1 MCMCI
6 YIYMYIHIHIYGS
19 EAGRTTGQ
27 TVAAA
32 TSEYPGAPARGVL
45 GLQIYAKAV
54 LIPKDPCTQIVY
66 T

>member
-19 EAGRTTGQ
+19 ESRQDNGTDGCGSNLR
-27 TVAAA
+27 V
-32 TSEYPGAPARGVL
+32 PGAPARGVL

-54 LIPKDPCTQIVY
+54 L
-66 T
+66 

>member
-32 TSEYPGAPARGVL
+32 TSESPVLQPAESWVCKFML
-45 GLQIYAKAV
+45 KLFYNW
-54 LIPKDPCTQIVY
+54 
-66 T
+66 